1 MKYESKSLE
10 DTMAFAESL
19 AKEAKPGDILCLCG
33 PLGAGKTAFAKGFA
47 KGLGIQGHVSSP
59 TFTIM
64 QVYDKGRL
72 TLYHFDLYRLMD
84 VEMNVEMDLDALDD
98 IGFSE
103 YLESDGVCLVEWAE
117 YAEEVIPD
125 GAKWIRIETVA
136 DRSEDDG
143 SNSEERTI
151 HIC

>member
-1 MKYESKSLE
+1 MRYDSKSLE
-10 DTMAFAESL
+10 DTMAFAENL

-47 KGLGIQGHVSSP
+47 KGLGVTGHVNSP

-64 QVYDKGRL
+64 QVYDEGRL

-84 VEMNVEMDLDALDD
+84 VEMDLDALDD
-98 IGFSE
+98 IGFLD
-103 YLESDGVCLVEWAE
+103 YLEGDGVCLVEWAE
-117 YAEEVIPD
+117 YAKEAVPD
-125 GAKWIRIETVA
+125 GAKWVRIDVA
-136 DRSEDDG
+136 DRSEDYG
-143 SNSEERTI
+143 SNSSERTI